1 MFVLMSIIKIYSSS
15 HTTIIVVPQGDSGGP
30 LVCEHPIND
39 DTGSLYEGLYFV
51 TGVTSWGSQSCSEDP
66 SVFASVA
73 NVAQWISDTSQ
84 G

>member
-1 MFVLMSIIKIYSSS
+1 MCLNVCIDVYNKDLFIIIG
-15 HTTIIVVPQGDSGGP
+15 VVPQGDSGGP
-30 LVCEHPIND
+30 LVCEHSIND